1 MTQLKCSANSCSS
14 NCSGMCALNGIHV
27 DGSSACEC
35 GQTCCGSFTP
45 RMSSATN
52 SVAYGDV
59 RPETK
64 IRCHARDCVYNRDMN
79 CSADSVQIAGPGA
92 DRSGDTQCSTFRARG

>member
-1 MTQLKCSANSCSS
+1 MASMSMAPRPVNAVRPAA
-14 NCSGMCALNGIHV
+14 G
-27 DGSSACEC
+27 
-35 GQTCCGSFTP
+35 FTP

-64 IRCHARDCVYNRDMN
+64 IRCHARDCVYNKDMN